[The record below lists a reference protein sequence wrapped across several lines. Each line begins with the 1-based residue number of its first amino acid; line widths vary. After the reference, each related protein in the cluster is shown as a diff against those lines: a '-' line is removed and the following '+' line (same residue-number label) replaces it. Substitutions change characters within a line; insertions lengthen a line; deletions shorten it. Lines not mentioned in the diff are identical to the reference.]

1 MTAYKLLVVHIY
13 HIRHT
18 CLAAEGMII
27 YKMAVCILSYLS
39 SFVTADVKNMTFLYY
54 PFDVVEYVENVVL

>member
-1 MTAYKLLVVHIY
+1 
-13 HIRHT
+13 
-18 CLAAEGMII
+18 MII

-39 SFVTADVKNMTFLYY
+39 SFVTADLKDMTFLYY